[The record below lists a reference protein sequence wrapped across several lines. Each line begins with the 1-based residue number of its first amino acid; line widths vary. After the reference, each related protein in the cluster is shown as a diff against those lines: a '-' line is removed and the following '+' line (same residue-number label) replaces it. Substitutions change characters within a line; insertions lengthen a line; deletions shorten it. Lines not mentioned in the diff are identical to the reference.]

1 MWLAQLIARAQAAA
15 LTHPGMLIS
24 GSVLIDAAAYA
35 CANTT
40 LMLHPAAQKSNLDQG
55 SYDPLCP
62 STLNRHA

>member
-1 MWLAQLIARAQAAA
+1 MI
-15 LTHPGMLIS
+15 T
-24 GSVLIDAAAYA
+24 DAAAYA

-62 STLNRHA
+62 FTLNRHA